1 MTQDIKNLLSD
12 IEEQEEVK
20 EEEQIEKWEEE
31 E

>member
-31 E
+31 